1 MNYESVVRP
10 YLDSKVDQFEY
21 ADGQID
27 LLPSLDLD
35 ISDKEIIQNLNNR
48 IEDSQAYWQE
58 PKGFDLKATRQ
69 KNVKVYLGKQL
80 DEGQLYR
87 FQIPYVENQI
97 FKSTE
102 AIVAYLTSQ
111 LPQPETYPEHDT
123 DQSRV
128 MAVHLEKGLLCWAEK
143 AGLARKL
150 EQAIRNMLLKRVG
163 ILYFWFDPD
172 YGPNGEIRCS
182 ALNPEHTILDKG
194 TEQGENPAFVC
205 FVRKNSVEE
214 LVYRFP
220 DKEEAILKEIG
231 IQRRTPKQMSQTI
244 AWRQVYVT
252 HYVKGEPQ
260 EGCVSYFGSLVLSKY
275 KDPNWLWSSPKEN
288 FLDMPKKPFIF
299 FNYVNDG
306 QHLVDNT
313 TVVEQASWIQEVLN
327 KRGRQIMEN
336 ADTANGF
343 MVLSSEAISVDDAE
357 NLTGDP
363 NQKLVIDTNG
373 QPISSMIANIE
384 GRDLPGYVVDDKKD
398 LREVLGD
405 LMGVPS
411 QFAGNE
417 ANQMDT
423 LGQAIMIKNQASG
436 RQDLIVRCIDD
447 ACSQVYQMVTQLMV
461 VHYTEKHYM
470 TMSDGDGAFDY
481 IVMHRHSIEPG
492 GSVRVKAG
500 STLPFD
506 KSREEAITLNLAKEG
521 LMSPLDIYKGLHM
534 PSPQKL
540 YDNWAKYKTD
550 PSSLAKDSLDQLD
563 DTEAYIEYVEIMD
576 GRKVEPKKDASVHHV
591 LAHRKQMITEEFLEK
606 AKKNKKIMKAMM
618 KLVTAEV
625 NSLQLRTDLD
635 QMSQQGA
642 EALLPQ
648 SPQGSPPPPTEA
660 QAMGDQPILGLVTPP
675 GAIPGMIAPP
685 GVPPLSPP
693 GPGGMPPQGPPPG
706 MGGPAGGPPPPGP
719 PPPFGPAPGG
729 GAPGGG
735 GGGPAGAPG
744 IQTIMGGGQTPANL
758 PTPANPTSLP
768 QV

>member
-10 YLDSKVDQFEY
+10 YLDSKVDEFQY

-27 LLPSLDLD
+27 LLPSLDLE

-58 PKGFDLKATRQ
+58 PKGFDLRASRQ
-69 KNVKVYLGKQL
+69 KNVKVYLGKQI

-111 LPQPETYPEHDT
+111 LPQPETYPATDS

-128 MAVHLEKGLLCWAEK
+128 MSVHLGKGLLCWAQK
-143 AGLARKL
+143 AGFARKL

-172 YGPNGEIRCS
+172 YGKNGEIRCS
-182 ALNPEHTILDKG
+182 SLNPEHVILDKN
-194 TEQGENPAFVC
+194 TEMGENPAFVC

-214 LVYRFP
+214 LIYRFP
-220 DKEEAILKEIG
+220 DKEEAIIKEIG
-231 IQRRTPKQMSQTI
+231 IQRRTPKQMSQII
-244 AWRQVYVT
+244 AWRQVFVT

-260 EGCVSYFGSLVLSKY
+260 EGCVSYFGSCVLSKY
-275 KDPNWLWSSPKEN
+275 KDPNWLWSSPEEN

-299 FNYVNDG
+299 LNYVNDG
-306 QHLVDNT
+306 QHLIDNT

-373 QPISSMIANIE
+373 QPISSMVANIE

-398 LREVLGD
+398 LRDVLGD

-417 ANQMDT
+417 NNQTDT

-447 ACSQVYQMVTQLMV
+447 AASQVYEFVTQMMV
-461 VHYTEKHYM
+461 VHYTDKHYM
-470 TMSDGDGAFDY
+470 TMSDGDGSFDY
-481 IVMHRHSIEPG
+481 VVMHRNSIEPG

-521 LMSPLDIYKGLHM
+521 LLAPVDVYKGLHM
-534 PSPQKL
+534 PNPQKL

-550 PSSLAKDSLDQLD
+550 PASLAKDSLDQLD
-563 DTEAYIEYVEIMD
+563 DTEAYIEYVELMD
-576 GRKVEPKKDASVHHV
+576 GKKVEPKSDASIHHI
-591 LAHRKQMITEEFLEK
+591 LAHRKQMITEEFLSK
-606 AKKNKKIMKAMM
+606 AKSSKKVLKAMT

-635 QMSQQGA
+635 QLGQQGA
-642 EALLPQ
+642 EALSPNNPPQ
-648 SPQGSPPPPTEA
+648 ATEA
-660 QAMGDQPILGLVTPP
+660 QAAGDQPVLGLLTPP
-675 GAIPGMIAPP
+675 GATPGMIAPP
-685 GVPPLSPP
+685 GVQPLPPP
-693 GPGGMPPQGPPPG
+693 GPGGMGGMPPSP
-706 MGGPAGGPPPPGP
+706 MGGGVGGPPPPGP
-719 PPPFGPAPGG
+719 PAPFGPPPGAAPM
-729 GAPGGG
+729 
-735 GGGPAGAPG
+735 GPAGPSGGAPG
-744 IQTIMGGGQTPANL
+744 IQSIMGGGQAPANL

-768 QV
+768 QI